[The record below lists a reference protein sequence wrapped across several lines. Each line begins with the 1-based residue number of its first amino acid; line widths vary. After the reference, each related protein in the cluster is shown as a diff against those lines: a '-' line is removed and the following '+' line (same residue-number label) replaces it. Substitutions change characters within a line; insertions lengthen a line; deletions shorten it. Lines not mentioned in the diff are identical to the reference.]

1 MKKEKR
7 YYQIRIDYFW
17 LSILAVI
24 IVISII
30 IAYYASAHEQTSS
43 QPVSTKW
50 NTLIYKLRQY
60 RQNMFCVSYFNY
72 ILNLFQSSQ
81 FIFLQ
86 KFSCFDT
93 QQTLGIFFKFFDC
106 SLSTNDLLCRF
117 FDFINLIIYI
127 KE

>member
-43 QPVSTKW
+43 PTS
-50 NTLIYKLRQY
+50 IY
-60 RQNMFCVSYFNY
+60 
-72 ILNLFQSSQ
+72 
-81 FIFLQ
+81 
-86 KFSCFDT
+86 
-93 QQTLGIFFKFFDC
+93 
-106 SLSTNDLLCRF
+106 
-117 FDFINLIIYI
+117 
-127 KE
+127 